1 MIISKLGEMFA
12 EAIPAGV
19 LQAYAYI
26 QSPNRST
33 AAFASILISAATTG
47 FGSALASYGESLR
60 GRG

>member
-1 MIISKLGEMFA
+1 MIFSKGAEMFA

-19 LQAYAYI
+19 LQAFAYI

-33 AAFASILISAATTG
+33 AALASILISAATTG
-47 FGSALASYGESLR
+47 FGSALVSYGESLQ